1 VKNVEEKNGEKLLID
16 ERVLHHLTMGLKEEG
31 LSIKEVG
38 VIGERKN
45 DSMIFLQYN

>member
-1 VKNVEEKNGEKLLID
+1 VKYVVDENEEKTSID

-38 VIGERKN
+38 VIEERKKT
-45 DSMIFLQYN
+45 L